1 MYHFYDKWSIIS
13 SSGSKSILYDIFH
26 IFTYLSCAQ
35 IRQMRDDEMIIN
47 FLHNFANTIF
57 LKSFLIAFD
66 SNFLMDKSFE
76 LCFQAINLKL
86 IFIIAS
92 VRYKKFLIN

>member
-1 MYHFYDKWSIIS
+1 MLKSEKWNIVTS
-13 SSGSKSILYDIFH
+13 SRSKSILYDIFH

-35 IRQMRDDEMIIN
+35 IRQMRDDEMPIN
-47 FLHNFANTIF
+47 FLHNFENTIF